1 MREILKVSNIVKRF
15 GDVEVLRGV
24 SISVSQSSIVSLL
37 GPNGSGK
44 TTLIRIIAGIL
55 RPSSGEIVFRGR
67 LASFLP
73 QEHGLFEEL
82 SGWDNIMFYARL
94 YGLRDDYAKRRGKDL
109 LERLGIIGHAN
120 DPVAKYSGGMK
131 KKLSL
136 VIALLPDADLLIFDE
151 PTTGL
156 DPLSRQVVWE
166 LVEEEKRNGR
176 AVLLTTHYM
185 EEAEKLSD
193 YIYLIYKGSI
203 VAEGSSEDLKKRYA
217 PESVVEIEL
226 YKDISRAVEIL
237 REEGFKSFVENDI
250 VKIFSENPREDVPKI
265 ITILYSKDVY
275 VKSLK
280 VAEPTLED
288 VFIKLTGRRLS
299 EE

>member
-1 MREILKVSNIVKRF
+1 
-15 GDVEVLRGV
+15 
-24 SISVSQSSIVSLL
+24 
-37 GPNGSGK
+37 
-44 TTLIRIIAGIL
+44 
-55 RPSSGEIVFRGR
+55 
-67 LASFLP
+67 
-73 QEHGLFEEL
+73 
-82 SGWDNIMFYARL
+82 
-94 YGLRDDYAKRRGKDL
+94 
-109 LERLGIIGHAN
+109 
-120 DPVAKYSGGMK
+120 
-131 KKLSL
+131 
-136 VIALLPDADLLIFDE
+136 
-151 PTTGL
+151 
-156 DPLSRQVVWE
+156 VWE
-166 LVEEEKRNGR
+166 LVEEEKRSGR

>member
-1 MREILKVSNIVKRF
+1 
-15 GDVEVLRGV
+15 
-24 SISVSQSSIVSLL
+24 
-37 GPNGSGK
+37 
-44 TTLIRIIAGIL
+44 
-55 RPSSGEIVFRGR
+55 
-67 LASFLP
+67 
-73 QEHGLFEEL
+73 
-82 SGWDNIMFYARL
+82 
-94 YGLRDDYAKRRGKDL
+94 
-109 LERLGIIGHAN
+109 
-120 DPVAKYSGGMK
+120 
-131 KKLSL
+131 
-136 VIALLPDADLLIFDE
+136 
-151 PTTGL
+151 
-156 DPLSRQVVWE
+156 
-166 LVEEEKRNGR
+166 
-176 AVLLTTHYM
+176 LT
-185 EEAEKLSD
+185 
-193 YIYLIYKGSI
+193 
-203 VAEGSSEDLKKRYA
+203 RYA